1 MFTDVIIMAGGS
13 GTRLWPAS
21 NTRTPKQFL
30 TIPGTGASGA
40 SFFRAALERAFAV
53 LDSSADSRV
62 LVIAGPS
69 HGAPVMN
76 LVEALPQGQRER
88 LDLLV
93 EPTAK
98 NTGPAVAC
106 GTAFIQRD
114 HGPHRTVLVL
124 TSDHIIDPLNAF
136 VEDAKRASE
145 YAQKGQ
151 LVVFGIPPTRPETGY
166 GYIEADKAQSLD
178 ANVFPVTAFREK
190 PDRATAERF
199 VSTGRFYWNSGM
211 FAFSA
216 DFMAQEFKRSS
227 PATWGPFET
236 LGKLPKGAFEILD
249 GFRLITDW
257 KGLAEAYGKVKPIS
271 IDYAVAEK
279 CSSAV
284 VIPASYEWLDIGS
297 WDEYAKLSDK
307 NGGPGSRGVYVS
319 GSENCFV
326 DSDVPVAL
334 CGVQDL
340 IVVARSGKDGG
351 PPSVLICKKGETQR
365 VKEIVDSI
373 KAEGRTELL

>member
-21 NTRTPKQFL
+21 NTKTPKQFL
-30 TIPGTGASGA
+30 TIPGTGTSGA
-40 SFFRAALERAFAV
+40 SFFRAALERTFAV
-53 LDSSADSRV
+53 LDPSTDSRV

-69 HGAPVMN
+69 HGAHVMN
-76 LVEALPQGQRER
+76 LVETLPQGQRER
-88 LDLLV
+88 IDLLV

-114 HGPHRTVLVL
+114 HGNHRTVLVL
-124 TSDHIIDPLNAF
+124 TSDHIIGPLDAF
-136 VEDAKRASE
+136 VGDAKKASE
-145 YAQKGQ
+145 YAQRDK

-166 GYIEADKAQSLD
+166 GYIEADKAQGLE

-190 PDRATAERF
+190 PDKATAERF

-227 PATWGPFET
+227 PATWGPFEG
-236 LGKLPKGAFEILD
+236 LGKLPKGAFETLD

-257 KGLAEAYGKVKPIS
+257 KGVAEAYGNVQPIS

-279 CSSAV
+279 CASAV
-284 VIPASYEWLDIGS
+284 VIPASYQWLDIGS
-297 WDEYAKLSDK
+297 WDEYAKLSDS
-307 NGGPGSRGVYVS
+307 NGRTSGQGVYTS
-319 GSENCFV
+319 GSDNCFV
-326 DSDVPVAL
+326 DSDLPVAL

-365 VKEIVDSI
+365 VKEIVDAI
-373 KAEGRTELL
+373 KAEGKRELL